1 MYKGSL
7 VELITVNENNVLVRD
22 DETSDEF
29 NIDVMDATILIRN
42 YLE

>member
-22 DETSDEF
+22 EETSDEF
-29 NIDVMDATILIRN
+29 NIDVMDAAILVRN